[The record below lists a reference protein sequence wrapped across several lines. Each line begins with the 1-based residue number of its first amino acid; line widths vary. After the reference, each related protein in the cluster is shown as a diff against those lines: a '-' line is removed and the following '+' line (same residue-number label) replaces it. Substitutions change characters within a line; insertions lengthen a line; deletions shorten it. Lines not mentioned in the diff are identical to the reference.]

1 MVSTH
6 FDLMGQID
14 QQRLIVNQ
22 IIKPEQRASY
32 SQFLTPAPIANYMAS
47 LFQPPSQP
55 SVRLLDA
62 GAGIGSLTAAFVQR
76 FSQQAS
82 TQSLTI
88 DAYEIDQLLLPQ
100 LTSTLAAC
108 QQFASNAGIDCQ
120 ANIFNHDFIQAAT
133 QKIQLAAWQSINGY
147 SHAILNPPYKKI
159 QSSSLSRKLLRSV
172 EIETVNLYSAFLALT
187 IHLLAPHGELV
198 AIVPRSFC
206 NGVYFKPFRSI
217 LLKEMMIKQI
227 HSFNSRTAAFKDDQV
242 LQELIIIHAIK
253 HEQQAN
259 VTISQTP
266 LNRLSAINQREI
278 PFGQLVKPHDPQQFI
293 HIPTE
298 IHHDQAM
305 TLMQQLPCTL
315 ADLGLKASTG
325 PVVDFRLAQ
334 YLHDQPNADTYPL
347 LYPIHCRSL
356 QVEWP
361 ISTCNKPNAINKHP
375 DVIKWL
381 YPNNG
386 SYVLI
391 RRFSSK
397 EEVRRI
403 KATVY
408 HPEIQATDCL
418 AIENHLNVI
427 HAAKNGLN
435 RQLAQGLMLYLNS
448 TFYDTCFRQFSGH
461 TQVNVRD
468 LYALRYPDQQQLI
481 KLGKKLDSH
490 TKPDQLII
498 DQWVNEVISHE
509 Y

>member
-1 MVSTH
+1 MVSTY
-6 FDLMGQID
+6 FDLMEQID
-14 QQRLIVNQ
+14 RRRLIVNQ
-22 IIKPEQRASY
+22 TIKPEQRASY
-32 SQFLTPAPIANYMAS
+32 SQFLTPAPIAEYMAS
-47 LFQPPSQP
+47 LFRQPSQ
-55 SVRLLDA
+55 SNLHLLDA

-76 FSQQAS
+76 FSQQAHI
-82 TQSLTI
+82 QSLTI
-88 DAYEIDQLLLPQ
+88 DAYEIDELLIPQ
-100 LTSTLAAC
+100 LTATLQEC
-108 QQFASNAGIDCQ
+108 QHFASNAAIDCQ
-120 ANIFNHDFIQAAT
+120 TNIVNQDFIQAAT
-133 QKIQLAAWQSINGY
+133 QKIQLAAWQSSNGY
-147 SHAILNPPYKKI
+147 SHAMLNPPYKKI

-227 HSFNSRTAAFKDDQV
+227 HSFDSRSAAFKDDQV

-253 HEQQAN
+253 HEQQTN

-266 LNRLSAINQREI
+266 LNRLSAIKQREI

-305 TLMQQLPCTL
+305 ELMQQLPCTL
-315 ADLGLKASTG
+315 ADLSLKASTG
-325 PVVDFRLAQ
+325 PIVDFRLAQ
-334 YLHDQPNADTYPL
+334 HLCDQPNTDTYPL
-347 LYPIHCRSL
+347 LYPLHCRSL
-356 QVEWP
+356 EVEWP
-361 ISTCNKPNAINKHP
+361 IATSNKPNAIRKHTE
-375 DVIKWL
+375 VVKWL

-386 SYVLI
+386 SYVLV

-408 HPEIQATDCL
+408 HPEIQATDYL

-481 KLGKKLDSH
+481 KLGKKLDAH
-490 TKPDQLII
+490 ANPDQIII
-498 DQWVNEVISHE
+498 DQWLDEVVFA
-509 Y
+509 